1 MPRSRRLSP
10 STTRNRRIG
19 VAETARV
26 LRHRRKGPGLLLLS
40 GSRTEPQA
48 ATFGRAGL
56 PAIPDAAVRH
66 YPRVIRIGPM
76 SAFGALMGPRPPPAR
91 PALERRPTRR
101 QRPYIDA

>member
-56 PAIPDAAVRH
+56 PAFDDAAGRD
-66 YPRVIRIGPM
+66 YPRPIRI
-76 SAFGALMGPRPPPAR
+76 PAR
-91 PALERRPTRR
+91 GVLCALASVVRRSPQVR
-101 QRPYIDA
+101 